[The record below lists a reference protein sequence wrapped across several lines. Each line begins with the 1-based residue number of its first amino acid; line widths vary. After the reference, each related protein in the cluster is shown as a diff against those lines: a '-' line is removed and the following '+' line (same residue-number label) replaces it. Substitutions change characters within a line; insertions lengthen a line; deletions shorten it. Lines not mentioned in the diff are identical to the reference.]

1 MKKRNS
7 DTDTAAHWRAH
18 SPTQRVQCI
27 VSSRQPSEKRMPSF
41 TSRCGS
47 YFGEGQKASRDI
59 SGCSVL
65 GAACVSVRECTW
77 CAWYACFA
85 CVRVVCI
92 SVRERPAWT
101 PASAGLGAAVLSG
114 AWTPSAAPPHG
125 APGTRL
131 PAGLPL
137 SSQRRVLS
145 PRREAA
151 EGSSQLLHQR
161 TCPPS
166 FLSRERLPPGPPRR
180 LRASGIRAKYLG
192 VTSA

>member
-18 SPTQRVQCI
+18 SPTQRMQCI

-77 CAWYACFA
+77 CAWYACCA

-92 SVRERPAWT
+92 SVRACTWCAWCASVCVMRVVCVVCMVAWCASVCVKGLRGRRP
-101 PASAGLGAAVLSG
+101 
-114 AWTPSAAPPHG
+114 PPG
-125 APGTRL
+125 W
-131 PAGLPL
+131 GLP
-137 SSQRRVLS
+137 
-145 PRREAA
+145 
-151 EGSSQLLHQR
+151 
-161 TCPPS
+161 
-166 FLSRERLPPGPPRR
+166 F
-180 LRASGIRAKYLG
+180 
-192 VTSA
+192 